1 MEDRYLEIARES
13 HIEIKIKGSRFI
25 GETRLVSSAEN
36 AAAKLEEIRKR
47 EHSATH
53 HCYAW
58 QVGLAVDTVF
68 KYSDDGEP
76 TGTAGKPIYDVL
88 VGSDLTN
95 VLVVVTRYYGGTKLG
110 TGGLVHA
117 YGDAAREAIAASGVK
132 ERFLTD
138 DYRMDI
144 AFPHYDRLQ
153 QLLQRLEIS
162 IIDSRFTDQV
172 SLDVRVRR
180 SRSEQLMKS
189 FIDLTSGRGSIE
201 QIATKDN

>member
-1 MEDRYLEIARES
+1 MEDRYFEIARES
-13 HIEIKIKGSRFI
+13 QIEIKIKGSRFI
-25 GETRLVSSAEN
+25 GETRLVSSAAD

-58 QVGLAVDTVF
+58 QVGLAVDTIF

-76 TGTAGKPIYDVL
+76 SGTAGKPIYDVL

-95 VLVVVTRYYGGTKLG
+95 VLVVVTRYYGGTRLG
-110 TGGLVHA
+110 TGGLVRA
-117 YGDAAREAIAASGVK
+117 YGEAARDAIVASGARVQ
-132 ERFLTD
+132 FLTD
-138 DYRMDI
+138 DFRLDI
-144 AFPHYDRLQ
+144 GFPHYDRLQ

-172 SLDVRVRR
+172 SLDIRVRR
-180 SRSEQLMKS
+180 SRSELLLKA
-189 FIDLTSGRGSIE
+189 FTELTSGRGTIE
-201 QIATKDN
+201 QITTKDN